1 MFASLLNTKLEQ
13 SHSAVFT
20 LHYKHSLLYY
30 ILCGKKDTTADARAF
45 KEKFDVCVGADE
57 MKSKYF
63 LEWREK
69 LNKEMAVFNGKIAV
83 DKNDGETASTVSGAT
98 ANTKVTSTQK
108 AMDAKR

>member
-1 MFASLLNTKLEQ
+1 
-13 SHSAVFT
+13 
-20 LHYKHSLLYY
+20 
-30 ILCGKKDTTADARAF
+30 
-45 KEKFDVCVGADE
+45 

-108 AMDAKR
+108 AMDAKRQATDRNPVNRLAGAFTGKVGFRLEDGADQSSPEKG

>member
-1 MFASLLNTKLEQ
+1 MRACSIRNLNRHTVRFSLYIT
-13 SHSAVFT
+13 STAFSTIFSA
-20 LHYKHSLLYY
+20 
-30 ILCGKKDTTADARAF
+30 GKKDTTADARAF

-98 ANTKVTSTQK
+98 ANTKVTST
-108 AMDAKR
+108 

>member
-13 SHSAVFT
+13 THSAVFT

-30 ILCGKKDTTADARAF
+30 NLCGRKDTASDARTF

-57 MKSKYF
+57 IKSKYF
-63 LEWREK
+63 IEWREK

-98 ANTKVTSTQK
+98 ANTKVTST
-108 AMDAKR
+108 